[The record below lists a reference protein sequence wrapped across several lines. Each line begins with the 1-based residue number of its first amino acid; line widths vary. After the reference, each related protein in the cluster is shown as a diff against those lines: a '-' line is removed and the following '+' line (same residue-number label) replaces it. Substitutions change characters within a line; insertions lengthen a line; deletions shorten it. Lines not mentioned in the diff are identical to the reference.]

1 MATNF
6 VAKLPTPRTYRSV
19 RSGIPTLGYRYLN
32 VRINSVNDASMS
44 RKNFVNFGPVTP
56 EKTELI
62 CELFVR
68 HDKQE
73 TLLWQTYGPR
83 DALVSRNSATT
94 KYPYRMELFA

>member
-68 HDKQE
+68 RGKKTSVFSRISQDILDRFLRSFHHMK
-73 TLLWQTYGPR
+73 
-83 DALVSRNSATT
+83 AL
-94 KYPYRMELFA
+94 